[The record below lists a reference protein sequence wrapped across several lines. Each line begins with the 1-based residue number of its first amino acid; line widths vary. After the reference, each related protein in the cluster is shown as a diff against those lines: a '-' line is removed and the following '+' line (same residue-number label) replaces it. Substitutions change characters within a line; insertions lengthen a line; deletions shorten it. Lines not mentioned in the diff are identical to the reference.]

1 MSTIKHTWHTGEP
14 PEPDVYTTRLN
25 ESKYLTLRYWD
36 GAVWFDISYTKSRSS
51 SKAFTWPKDSRA
63 RRPEWARRSATPM
76 SLRLIGK
83 FQGDIQWGTPYRV
96 YDEKEV
102 LAYLVNTGRLPA
114 DWRNAYQ
121 IEMRAKPGDA

>member
-36 GAVWFDISYTKSRSS
+36 GSVWFDISYTKSRSS

-63 RRPEWARRSATPM
+63 RRPEWARRSTTPM

-83 FQGDIQWGTPYRV
+83 FQGDIQWGEPYKH
-96 YDEKEV
+96 YDPKEV
-102 LAYLVNTGRLPA
+102 LAYLIEKGDLRP
-114 DWRNAYQ
+114 DWQEFYQ
-121 IEMRAKPGDA
+121 PFMRTTNFK